1 MIMNLKKLLAKIPGG
16 GSKIGTFAAALFL
29 VKEEKDVYNMTDE
42 EIEERVKTYLLSEET
57 KQLIDEEFVVGDTVL
72 IESHNIEGEISHVEE
87 AWVHI
92 QSKGQGMIAH
102 KENVKKNQEDL
113 LLEDEEKVAVV
124 GKHPRTRVES
134 RRIFKK
140 SEMSIAQ
147 QIAKEWREKGYGGV
161 IVKDLPDSYMEA
173 TENKITIEVK
183 PDNDDRYAW
192 IDVYK
197 NGTRLSTKQVEN
209 KTANIDTVISQLKG
223 RAEKKFP
230 GYKIVQEGI
239 IIPRPAIRNKE
250 RRVIDSMLK
259 RHKELTDRYM
269 AQGMSKTD
277 ASAKAMQAVRGKI
290 EEDINEAK
298 EYEDRHA
305 RKFYKQ
311 LVDNLSK
318 RNSKEEAERQ
328 AQEIVDGMLKARNWN
343 HRTGWANRTKPEKIE
358 EDVEPN
364 LPGSYVIKKDG
375 AHSKVYLTSDHD
387 LWRPNRKYAAKFNLT
402 KGRKKAKE
410 VGGVLIKEDVMEETV
425 VPVKGMKFLH
435 GRVIKNDTKEP
446 MEYVVTKV
454 TPDEVSFKAVEGGGS
469 AYCSRDY
476 FLQKV
481 CKEVLREDVE
491 MNEKWKSTWIDTK
504 STGLRGRRLKTFRG
518 GRASAEVEWQKIVA
532 AKKDD
537 KENKPKQAVNESP
550 QTAEYNYKVQFVDQD
565 DPLHIKTIS
574 CIAAT
579 ENDAKTIALTK
590 LKKQDNSK
598 TRWKFVK
605 AKVSL
610 LDEDAPANAVSGG
623 GIAGMTPE
631 DTPGPGSRI
640 RRKILRRKKKIAD
653 RIAGIHQ

>member
-29 VKEEKDVYNMTDE
+29 VKEEKDVYNMTNE
-42 EIEERVKTYLLSEET
+42 EIEERVKRYLLSEET

-72 IESHNIEGEISHVEE
+72 IESHNIEGEISRVEE

-124 GKHPRTRVES
+124 GKHPRTRIES

-161 IVKDLPDSYMEA
+161 VVKDLPDGYMEA
-173 TENKITIEVK
+173 
-183 PDNDDRYAW
+183 
-192 IDVYK
+192 
-197 NGTRLSTKQVEN
+197 
-209 KTANIDTVISQLKG
+209 
-223 RAEKKFP
+223 
-230 GYKIVQEGI
+230 VQEGI
-239 IIPRPAIRNKE
+239 IIPRPSIRNKE

-290 EEDINEAK
+290 EED
-298 EYEDRHA
+298 
-305 RKFYKQ
+305 
-311 LVDNLSK
+311 
-318 RNSKEEAERQ
+318 
-328 AQEIVDGMLKARNWN
+328 
-343 HRTGWANRTKPEKIE
+343 
-358 EDVEPN
+358 
-364 LPGSYVIKKDG
+364 
-375 AHSKVYLTSDHD
+375 
-387 LWRPNRKYAAKFNLT
+387 
-402 KGRKKAKE
+402 
-410 VGGVLIKEDVMEETV
+410 
-425 VPVKGMKFLH
+425 
-435 GRVIKNDTKEP
+435 
-446 MEYVVTKV
+446 
-454 TPDEVSFKAVEGGGS
+454 
-469 AYCSRDY
+469 
-476 FLQKV
+476 
-481 CKEVLREDVE
+481 VE
-491 MNEKWKSTWIDTK
+491 MANIQEKWKSTWIDTK
-504 STGLRGRRLKTFRG
+504 STGLRGRRLKTFQG
-518 GRASAEVEWQKIVA
+518 GRASAEVEWQKVVA

-537 KENKPKQAVNESP
+537 KNKTVVKRAVNESP

-565 DPLHIKTIS
+565 DPLHMKTIS
-574 CIAAT
+574 CIAPT

-590 LKKQDNSK
+590 LQKQDNSK

-631 DTPGPGSRI
+631 DTPGPGARI
-640 RRKILRRKKKIAD
+640 RRKILRRKKKITD